1 MSSKSRIFNR
11 MDFYINNVLN
21 SLYIFFQ
28 EAIGDF
34 ALRITMQVIR
44 Y

>member
-11 MDFYINNVLN
+11 IDFYINNVLN

-28 EAIGDF
+28 RATGDF
-34 ALRITMQVIR
+34 PIRITMQVIR